1 MATSQ
6 QIHLVSRPTGVPTQA
21 NFAQVEV
28 SLPDLNDGEV
38 LIKNTWM
45 SVDPYMRPRM
55 IDRKSYIAP
64 FNLNEVMEAG
74 AIGEVIESR
83 NDDFPVG
90 SKVSHISGWRTMHI
104 SDGSDLTLLPN
115 VPLPDQLFLST
126 MGMTGL
132 TAWAGLTKVISLKE
146 TDTVFVSAAS
156 GAVGSVVCQIAKLKG
171 CKVIASVG
179 SDEKAQ
185 MVKALGV
192 DAVINYKTVANLTE
206 ALEQAAPHGID
217 VYFENVGG
225 DHLEAALNVMNDY
238 GRIPVCGM
246 ISGYNNDTAQP
257 GPSNLFYI
265 NSKKLTMQGFI
276 VIDYFDQF
284 PEFIEQMGAWIGEGK
299 IKSEETV
306 YHGIEN
312 AVDAFIG
319 LFEGKNKGK
328 MLVKL

>member
-28 SLPDLNDGEV
+28 SLPNLNDGEV

-83 NDDFPVG
+83 NNDFPVG

-132 TAWAGLTKVISLKE
+132 TAWAGLTKVINLKE

-156 GAVGSVVCQIAKLKG
+156 GAVGSVVCQIAKLK
-171 CKVIASVG
+171 
-179 SDEKAQ
+179 
-185 MVKALGV
+185 
-192 DAVINYKTVANLTE
+192 
-206 ALEQAAPHGID
+206 
-217 VYFENVGG
+217 
-225 DHLEAALNVMNDY
+225 
-238 GRIPVCGM
+238 
-246 ISGYNNDTAQP
+246 
-257 GPSNLFYI
+257 
-265 NSKKLTMQGFI
+265 
-276 VIDYFDQF
+276 
-284 PEFIEQMGAWIGEGK
+284 
-299 IKSEETV
+299 
-306 YHGIEN
+306 
-312 AVDAFIG
+312 
-319 LFEGKNKGK
+319 
-328 MLVKL
+328 